1 MKRNNKSAIALIALS
16 LLALSSGAAFA
27 GHHWGNNDGMWQ
39 QGGSPLTTE
48 QQATAQKIYDDYYTQ
63 TSALRQQLIS
73 KRYEYNA
80 LLTASS
86 PVSGGDFDF
95 FTGLRVAASA
105 LSTVVHFEG
114 TETNQL
120 YSIAFF
126 QRLSNSSQSGFQSS
140 FSLGFGQ
147 FCFVCNYINQLSL
160 VHKLS
165 LQCVYRLLSIECDGN
180 ARKALSCIHAPIATF
195 FRLPNVDQTG
205 GRREALWHDKSGVKS
220 RFLVSLLKIYTD
232 IALASLAQV
241 CPEPFYQFNIAFF
254 AVG

>member
-86 PVSGGDFDF
+86 PD
-95 FTGLRVAASA
+95 TAKINAVAK
-105 LSTVVHFEG
+105 EM
-114 TETNQL
+114 E
-120 YSIAFF
+120 
-126 QRLSNSSQSGFQSS
+126 
-140 FSLGFGQ
+140 SLGQ
-147 FCFVCNYINQLSL
+147 
-160 VHKLS
+160 KLDE
-165 LQCVYRLLSIECDGN
+165 QRVKRDVAMAQAGIPRGAGMGYGGCGAYGGGYHRGGGHMGMGN
-180 ARKALSCIHAPIATF
+180 
-195 FRLPNVDQTG
+195 
-205 GRREALWHDKSGVKS
+205 W
-220 RFLVSLLKIYTD
+220 
-232 IALASLAQV
+232 
-241 CPEPFYQFNIAFF
+241 
-254 AVG
+254 

>member
-86 PVSGGDFDF
+86 PD
-95 FTGLRVAASA
+95 TAKINAVAK
-105 LSTVVHFEG
+105 EM
-114 TETNQL
+114 E
-120 YSIAFF
+120 
-126 QRLSNSSQSGFQSS
+126 
-140 FSLGFGQ
+140 SLGQ
-147 FCFVCNYINQLSL
+147 
-160 VHKLS
+160 KLDE
-165 LQCVYRLLSIECDGN
+165 QHVKRDVAMAQAGIPRGAGMGYGGCGGYGGGYHRGGGHMGMGN
-180 ARKALSCIHAPIATF
+180 
-195 FRLPNVDQTG
+195 
-205 GRREALWHDKSGVKS
+205 W
-220 RFLVSLLKIYTD
+220 
-232 IALASLAQV
+232 
-241 CPEPFYQFNIAFF
+241 
-254 AVG
+254 

>member
-86 PVSGGDFDF
+86 PD
-95 FTGLRVAASA
+95 TAKINAVAK
-105 LSTVVHFEG
+105 EM
-114 TETNQL
+114 E
-120 YSIAFF
+120 
-126 QRLSNSSQSGFQSS
+126 
-140 FSLGFGQ
+140 SLGQ
-147 FCFVCNYINQLSL
+147 
-160 VHKLS
+160 KLDE
-165 LQCVYRLLSIECDGN
+165 QRVKRDVAMAQAGIPRGAGMGYGGCGGYGGYGGGYHRGGGHMGMGN
-180 ARKALSCIHAPIATF
+180 
-195 FRLPNVDQTG
+195 
-205 GRREALWHDKSGVKS
+205 W
-220 RFLVSLLKIYTD
+220 
-232 IALASLAQV
+232 
-241 CPEPFYQFNIAFF
+241 
-254 AVG
+254 

>member
-86 PVSGGDFDF
+86 PD
-95 FTGLRVAASA
+95 TAKINAVAK
-105 LSTVVHFEG
+105 EM
-114 TETNQL
+114 E
-120 YSIAFF
+120 
-126 QRLSNSSQSGFQSS
+126 
-140 FSLGFGQ
+140 SLGQ
-147 FCFVCNYINQLSL
+147 
-160 VHKLS
+160 KLDEQRVKRDVAMAQAGIPRGAGMGYGGCGS
-165 LQCVYRLLSIECDGN
+165 YGGGYHRGGGHMGMGN
-180 ARKALSCIHAPIATF
+180 
-195 FRLPNVDQTG
+195 
-205 GRREALWHDKSGVKS
+205 W
-220 RFLVSLLKIYTD
+220 
-232 IALASLAQV
+232 
-241 CPEPFYQFNIAFF
+241 
-254 AVG
+254 

>member
-86 PVSGGDFDF
+86 PD
-95 FTGLRVAASA
+95 TAKINAVAK
-105 LSTVVHFEG
+105 EM
-114 TETNQL
+114 E
-120 YSIAFF
+120 
-126 QRLSNSSQSGFQSS
+126 
-140 FSLGFGQ
+140 SLGQKSDEQRVKRDVAMAQAGIPRGAGMGYGG
-147 FCFVCNYINQLSL
+147 CGGYGGGY
-160 VHKLS
+160 H
-165 LQCVYRLLSIECDGN
+165 RGGGHMGMGN
-180 ARKALSCIHAPIATF
+180 
-195 FRLPNVDQTG
+195 
-205 GRREALWHDKSGVKS
+205 W
-220 RFLVSLLKIYTD
+220 
-232 IALASLAQV
+232 
-241 CPEPFYQFNIAFF
+241 
-254 AVG
+254 

>member
-86 PVSGGDFDF
+86 PD
-95 FTGLRVAASA
+95 TAKINAVAK
-105 LSTVVHFEG
+105 EM
-114 TETNQL
+114 E
-120 YSIAFF
+120 
-126 QRLSNSSQSGFQSS
+126 
-140 FSLGFGQ
+140 SLGQ
-147 FCFVCNYINQLSL
+147 
-160 VHKLS
+160 KLDE
-165 LQCVYRLLSIECDGN
+165 QRVKRDVAMAQAGIPRGAGMGYGDCGGYGGGYHRGGGHMGMGN
-180 ARKALSCIHAPIATF
+180 
-195 FRLPNVDQTG
+195 
-205 GRREALWHDKSGVKS
+205 W
-220 RFLVSLLKIYTD
+220 
-232 IALASLAQV
+232 
-241 CPEPFYQFNIAFF
+241 
-254 AVG
+254 

>member
-86 PVSGGDFDF
+86 PD
-95 FTGLRVAASA
+95 TAKINAVAK
-105 LSTVVHFEG
+105 EM
-114 TETNQL
+114 E
-120 YSIAFF
+120 
-126 QRLSNSSQSGFQSS
+126 
-140 FSLGFGQ
+140 SLGQ
-147 FCFVCNYINQLSL
+147 
-160 VHKLS
+160 KLDE
-165 LQCVYRLLSIECDGN
+165 QR
-180 ARKALSCIHAPIATF
+180 
-195 FRLPNVDQTG
+195 
-205 GRREALWHDKSGVKS
+205 VK
-220 RFLVSLLKIYTD
+220 RDVAM
-232 IALASLAQV
+232 ALAGIPRGAGMGYGG
-241 CPEPFYQFNIAFF
+241 CGGYGGGYHRGGGHMGMGNW
-254 AVG
+254 

>member
-86 PVSGGDFDF
+86 PD
-95 FTGLRVAASA
+95 TAKINAVAK
-105 LSTVVHFEG
+105 EM
-114 TETNQL
+114 E
-120 YSIAFF
+120 
-126 QRLSNSSQSGFQSS
+126 
-140 FSLGFGQ
+140 SLGQ
-147 FCFVCNYINQLSL
+147 KLDEQL
-160 VHKLS
+160 VKRDVAMAQAGIPRGAGMGYGGCGGYGGGYH
-165 LQCVYRLLSIECDGN
+165 RGGGHMGMGN
-180 ARKALSCIHAPIATF
+180 
-195 FRLPNVDQTG
+195 
-205 GRREALWHDKSGVKS
+205 W
-220 RFLVSLLKIYTD
+220 
-232 IALASLAQV
+232 
-241 CPEPFYQFNIAFF
+241 
-254 AVG
+254 

>member
-86 PVSGGDFDF
+86 PD
-95 FTGLRVAASA
+95 TAKINAVAK
-105 LSTVVHFEG
+105 EM
-114 TETNQL
+114 E
-120 YSIAFF
+120 
-126 QRLSNSSQSGFQSS
+126 
-140 FSLGFGQ
+140 SLGQ
-147 FCFVCNYINQLSL
+147 
-160 VHKLS
+160 KLDEQRVKRDIS
-165 LQCVYRLLSIECDGN
+165 MAQAGIPRDAGMGYGGCGGYGGGYHRGGGHMGMGN
-180 ARKALSCIHAPIATF
+180 
-195 FRLPNVDQTG
+195 
-205 GRREALWHDKSGVKS
+205 W
-220 RFLVSLLKIYTD
+220 
-232 IALASLAQV
+232 
-241 CPEPFYQFNIAFF
+241 
-254 AVG
+254 

>member
-86 PVSGGDFDF
+86 PD
-95 FTGLRVAASA
+95 TAKINAVAK
-105 LSTVVHFEG
+105 EM
-114 TETNQL
+114 
-120 YSIAFF
+120 
-126 QRLSNSSQSGFQSS
+126 
-140 FSLGFGQ
+140 
-147 FCFVCNYINQLSL
+147 
-160 VHKLS
+160 
-165 LQCVYRLLSIECDGN
+165 
-180 ARKALSCIHAPIATF
+180 
-195 FRLPNVDQTG
+195 
-205 GRREALWHDKSGVKS
+205 EALGQKLDEQRVK
-220 RFLVSLLKIYTD
+220 RDV
-232 IALASLAQV
+232 AMAQAGIPRGAGMGYGG
-241 CPEPFYQFNIAFF
+241 CGGYGGGYHRGGGHMGMGNW
-254 AVG
+254 

>member
-86 PVSGGDFDF
+86 PD
-95 FTGLRVAASA
+95 TAKINAVAK
-105 LSTVVHFEG
+105 EM
-114 TETNQL
+114 E
-120 YSIAFF
+120 
-126 QRLSNSSQSGFQSS
+126 
-140 FSLGFGQ
+140 SLGQ
-147 FCFVCNYINQLSL
+147 
-160 VHKLS
+160 KLDEQS
-165 LQCVYRLLSIECDGN
+165 VKRDVAMAQAGIPRGAGMGYGGCGGYGGGYHRGGGHMGMGN
-180 ARKALSCIHAPIATF
+180 
-195 FRLPNVDQTG
+195 
-205 GRREALWHDKSGVKS
+205 W
-220 RFLVSLLKIYTD
+220 
-232 IALASLAQV
+232 
-241 CPEPFYQFNIAFF
+241 
-254 AVG
+254 

>member
-86 PVSGGDFDF
+86 PD
-95 FTGLRVAASA
+95 TAKINAVAK
-105 LSTVVHFEG
+105 EM
-114 TETNQL
+114 E
-120 YSIAFF
+120 
-126 QRLSNSSQSGFQSS
+126 
-140 FSLGFGQ
+140 SLGQ
-147 FCFVCNYINQLSL
+147 
-160 VHKLS
+160 KLDE
-165 LQCVYRLLSIECDGN
+165 QRVKRDVAMAQADIPRGAGMGYGGCGGYGGGYHRGGGHMGMGN
-180 ARKALSCIHAPIATF
+180 
-195 FRLPNVDQTG
+195 
-205 GRREALWHDKSGVKS
+205 W
-220 RFLVSLLKIYTD
+220 
-232 IALASLAQV
+232 
-241 CPEPFYQFNIAFF
+241 
-254 AVG
+254 